1 LQPAETWHYSH
12 LVQLMKEKPRS
23 AELQDFYDWMGSKWD
38 PEYFPFEQAAKTVAR
53 MNGDAPQKK

>member
-1 LQPAETWHYSH
+1 
-12 LVQLMKEKPRS
+12 MKEKPRS